1 MVTYEVYH
9 TDNIIFLLH
18 ELSGSENK
26 LKSNRFLLAKS
37 MHKDCQKQKTHVHTL
52 IRTNECQR
60 I

>member
-26 LKSNRFLLAKS
+26 LKSNRFLPTKS